1 MLLAIDASTT
11 ASGYAFGA
19 PSDGAPKGGVWRLPG
34 ASDEVLDITLGR
46 IGESVSEL
54 CRMIR
59 CQHVAIEA
67 PLFLGEG
74 SNAHTIGALMQL
86 TGAIRCVAK
95 RAGCTIKLYGSS
107 SVRRTF
113 IGKGNLKSKEAKAAV
128 MARCD
133 QLGWNYNNSHDQAD
147 AIATWAHAMTKQYP
161 TYSWPL
167 STSPLFKGAA

>member
-11 ASGYAFGA
+11 ASGYAFGGKT
-19 PSDGAPKGGVWRLPG
+19 DGAPRGGTWILPG
-34 ASDEVLDITLGR
+34 ASDDVLDITLGR

-59 CQHVAIEA
+59 CEHVAIEA

-95 RAGCTIKLYGSS
+95 RAGCTINLYGSS
-107 SVRRTF
+107 TVRKTF
-113 IGKGNLKSKEAKAAV
+113 IGKGNLKSKEAKQQV
-128 MARCD
+128 MDRCRL
-133 QLGWNYNNSHDQAD
+133 LGWAFQDDNQAD
-147 AIATWAHAMTKQYP
+147 ANAVWCHAMSLRYPTWA
-161 TYSWPL
+161 PL
-167 STSPLFKGAA
+167 QTPLFKGAA